1 MHLHS
6 WWYIS
11 SSETSR
17 LLYYKQDCK
26 MCITAIK
33 SNLYQMMSFLPQ
45 VHWYVFLKLNHRG
58 KNLVTMKTV
67 KLWAD
72 TNVVVAFKPQLHTF
86 DQLHGTCGS
95 YFCILLVL
103 RIPMEMAKWI
113 WRLPQS
119 YNYTHV
125 TLRLVVLNLFW
136 LLGEYWWHMAN
147 ARRYECHLCQS
158 HNYTSDHGT
167 CGLQLILNP
176 MFCEHLTNVIDT
188 S

>member
-11 SSETSR
+11 SSETIR

-67 KLWAD
+67 KLWR
-72 TNVVVAFKPQLHTF
+72 TWMWW
-86 DQLHGTCGS
+86 
-95 YFCILLVL
+95 L
-103 RIPMEMAKWI
+103 R
-113 WRLPQS
+113 LGH
-119 YNYTHV
+119 NYTHLTSSMELLWLILLHITCV
-125 TLRLVVLNLFW
+125 THHPGN
-136 LLGEYWWHMAN
+136 GEMN
-147 ARRYECHLCQS
+147 CHRATITHTC
-158 HNYTSDHGT
+158 DPET
-167 CGLQLILNP
+167 CGLEHILIVGWIHSVFNGGP
-176 MFCEHLTNVIDT
+176 MVSNLC
-188 S
+188 

>member
-1 MHLHS
+1 MYLHS

-11 SSETSR
+11 SSETIR

-67 KLWAD
+67 KLLRTWRWWLRLGHNY
-72 TNVVVAFKPQLHTF
+72 THLTS
-86 DQLHGTCGS
+86 HGTCGS

-103 RIPMEMAKWI
+103 RITIEMAKWI
-113 WRLPQS
+113 WRLPHRATITHMWPWDLWSWTYFDCWANIGDIWQMRD
-119 YNYTHV
+119 YTNGTYVRATITQV
-125 TLRLVVLNLFW
+125 TMEPVVSNS
-136 LLGEYWWHMAN
+136 
-147 ARRYECHLCQS
+147 C
-158 HNYTSDHGT
+158 
-167 CGLQLILNP
+167 
-176 MFCEHLTNVIDT
+176 
-188 S
+188 